1 MSFPPIWIAA
11 SAARSVQQ
19 GLAEQVV
26 QIWVQT
32 VPPLEKLLPHI
43 GILSPDEQQRT
54 ERMQLEADRRR
65 FLASRLFLRLLLSQ
79 YSGLPPA
86 SVRIEH
92 SPRGKPHWRDPP
104 LPLQFNLSHSHER
117 ILIGLMLKRH
127 IGVDLEW
134 IRPVPRWQRI
144 AQRYFSAAEQARL
157 AACPDWERDAVF
169 FQIWT
174 QKEAL
179 LKGMG
184 LGLAGYTALA
194 RDPDWVTLPL
204 DVARG
209 YAAAV
214 AIERVGAE
222 TPRVRLHRDG
232 ENTELGAIILR
243 S

>member
-1 MSFPPIWIAA
+1 
-11 SAARSVQQ
+11 VQQ
-19 GLAEQVV
+19 GLAEQVA

-32 VPPLEKLLPHI
+32 VPPLEELLPYI
-43 GILSPDEQQRT
+43 GMLSPDEQQRT

-65 FLASRLFLRLLLSQ
+65 FWAGHLLLRSLLSQ
-79 YSGLPPA
+79 YSGLPPEA
-86 SVRIEH
+86 ICIEYT
-92 SPRGKPHWRDPP
+92 STGKPYWRDPP

-144 AQRYFSAAEQARL
+144 AQRYFSAVEQARL
-157 AACPDWERDAVF
+157 ADCPDPERDAVF

-194 RDPDWVTLPL
+194 RDPDWVILPL

-214 AIERVGAE
+214 AIERVGTE
-222 TPRVRLHRDG
+222 TPTVQLHTDG